1 MLTTASF
8 DYLKDLSK
16 NNNREW
22 FHANKK
28 VYEKDLKKPFQN
40 LVQQL
45 IDTFQQHDPDI
56 QIQPKDAIFRI
67 NRDIRFSKD
76 KTPYKTHVSAII
88 SPKGRKGKE
97 YPGFYFHFEAGRLMM
112 GGGAY
117 FLEKESLQNVR
128 QVIALEPQ
136 KFEKLVTDSTFVEY
150 YEVLQGEK
158 NKRLPKEFKAIHEEQ
173 PLIANKQFYAIA
185 ELDPKNVLKDGFLA
199 FAEQHYL
206 ALKPLNDFLIK
217 AIYG

>member
-28 VYEKDLKKPFQN
+28 AYEKDLKKPFQN

-45 IDTFQQHDPDI
+45 IDTFQRHDPDI
-56 QIQPKDAIFRI
+56 QIQPKEAIFRI

-117 FLEKESLQNVR
+117 FLGH
-128 QVIALEPQ
+128 
-136 KFEKLVTDSTFVEY
+136 TY
-150 YEVLQGEK
+150 
-158 NKRLPKEFKAIHEEQ
+158 PKGRIC
-173 PLIANKQFYAIA
+173 PRKQFAFMKSNTDTA
-185 ELDPKNVLKDGFLA
+185 SFWTFL
-199 FAEQHYL
+199 FHVSNRYCL
-206 ALKPLNDFLIK
+206 FFHM
-217 AIYG
+217 